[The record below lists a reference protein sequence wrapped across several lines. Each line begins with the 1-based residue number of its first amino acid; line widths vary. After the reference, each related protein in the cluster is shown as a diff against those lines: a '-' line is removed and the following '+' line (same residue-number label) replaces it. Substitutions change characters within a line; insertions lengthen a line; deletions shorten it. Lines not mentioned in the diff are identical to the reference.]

1 MATPAGQASDQDRV
15 HLAEL
20 LLREMGAR
28 NWSQRE
34 MAKACQLSNTTISKI
49 VREQSIPDPNTCF
62 KLAQG
67 LELPAPYVLRL
78 AGHEIAEV
86 QTESPSLEALLH
98 AQFDHLPERA
108 IQEMVGAIR
117 TIENAYTT
125 PSSEDLQL
133 AQKKLENLELIR
145 RWLDPIKRQAL
156 TVVQGGNF
164 LFYQTA
170 DLDKEGHETN
180 RSELLPIEE
189 DVSRLST
196 FPMLKFANSFCVQ
209 LYPLCEFDAHRCRS
223 HPLHAALFT
232 PIYAGDRGTGVLV
245 VYPDGRQVA
254 VHDQITA
261 QIWRKIYADLTPNQ
275 GTLPLIPST
284 RQKRQLARV
293 RTRWQEGPPNELW
306 INPDARTYAALF
318 ASTDQDSTY
327 HLLTGPLSEMD
338 DDNWRAGSAE
348 RIEIIDAALYGRFE
362 TSIVHLQGF
371 CLKLYPEVEH
381 ITATRHIVPAH
392 RVLTWEQNGSQHA
405 CVMQGYLET
414 WLHLRVDR
422 TEQETIA
429 VVILEDVALRAD
441 AGHQRIEE
449 KKQVLEG
456 NGIPFVDSYSPS

>member
-1 MATPAGQASDQDRV
+1 MATQAGQAVDQVRAGI
-15 HLAEL
+15 AEL
-20 LLREMGAR
+20 LLREMDTR

-67 LELPAPYVLRL
+67 LGLPVPYVLRL

-86 QTESPSLEALLH
+86 QAKSPSLEALLH

-108 IQEMVGAIR
+108 IQEMLGAIR

-125 PSSEDLQL
+125 PTSEDLLL
-133 AQKKLENLELIR
+133 AEEKLQNLELIR

-164 LFYQTA
+164 LFYRTA
-170 DLDKEGHETN
+170 DLDEQGQEHN
-180 RSELLPIEE
+180 QSELLPIEE

-196 FPMLKFANSFCVQ
+196 FPSLRFANSFCVQ
-209 LYPLCEFDAHRCRS
+209 LYPLCEFEAHRCRS
-223 HPLHAALFT
+223 HPLHAAIFT

-245 VYPDGRQVA
+245 VYPDGRQVT

-261 QIWRKIYADLTPNQ
+261 QIWHKVYADLAPDQ

-284 RQKRQLARV
+284 QQKRQLAEV
-293 RTRWQEGPPNELW
+293 RSRWQDGSPDELW
-306 INPDARTYAALF
+306 INPDARTYAAFF
-318 ASTDQDSTY
+318 ASMEEGSTY
-327 HLLTGPLSEMD
+327 HLLTGPISEMGD
-338 DDNWRAGSAE
+338 AGWRENSAK

-371 CLKLYPEVEH
+371 CIRLYPAVEH

-392 RVLTWEQNGSQHA
+392 RVLVWDEHNGEHV
-405 CVMQGYLET
+405 CVMQSNLET
-414 WLHLRVDR
+414 WLHLHVGRDKQGRISVQV
-422 TEQETIA
+422 E
-429 VVILEDVALRAD
+429 EDTTLRAD
-441 AGHQRIEE
+441 VGRQRLEE
-449 KKQVLEG
+449 QRQTLEE
-456 NGIPFVDSYSPS
+456 NDIPFVDSYSPG

>member
-1 MATPAGQASDQDRV
+1 MATQAGQAVNQARV
-15 HLAEL
+15 GVAEL
-20 LLREMGAR
+20 LLREMERR

-86 QTESPSLEALLH
+86 QTAPPSLEALLH

-108 IQEMVGAIR
+108 IREMLGAIR

-125 PSSEDLQL
+125 PTPEDLQL
-133 AQKKLENLELIR
+133 AQEKLENLELIR

-170 DLDKEGHETN
+170 DLDEEGHEHN
-180 RSELLPIEE
+180 RSDLLPIEE

-196 FPMLKFANSFCVQ
+196 FPSLKFANSFCVQ
-209 LYPLCEFDAHRCRS
+209 LYPLCEFEAHRCRS
-223 HPLHAALFT
+223 HPLHAAIFT

-245 VYPDGRQVA
+245 VYPDGRQVT
-254 VHDQITA
+254 VHDQTTA
-261 QIWRKIYADLTPNQ
+261 RIWHKVYADLSPER

-284 RQKRQLARV
+284 QQKRQLTQVRARW
-293 RTRWQEGPPNELW
+293 RDGSPNELW
-306 INPDARTYAALF
+306 INPDARTYAAFF
-318 ASTDQDSTY
+318 AATEQNSTY
-327 HLLTGPLSEMD
+327 HLLTGPLSEMND
-338 DDNWRAGSAE
+338 ANWRSTSAA
-348 RIEIIDAALYGRFE
+348 RVEIVDAALYGRFE

-371 CLKLYPEVEH
+371 CLKLFPVVEH

-392 RVLTWEQNGSQHA
+392 RVLTWKQEDTEHA
-405 CVMQGYLET
+405 CVMQNNLET
-414 WLHLRVDR
+414 WLHLCVGRDEKGRVFV
-422 TEQETIA
+422 T
-429 VVILEDVALRAD
+429 ILEDIALRAD
-441 AGHQRIEE
+441 AGRQRLEE
-449 KKQVLEG
+449 QRQTLVES
-456 NGIPFVDSYSPS
+456 GIPFVDSYEPN